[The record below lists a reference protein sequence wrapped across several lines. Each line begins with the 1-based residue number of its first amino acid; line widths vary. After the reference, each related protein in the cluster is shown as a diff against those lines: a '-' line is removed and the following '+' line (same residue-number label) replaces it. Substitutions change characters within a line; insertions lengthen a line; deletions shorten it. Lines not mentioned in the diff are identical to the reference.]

1 MKTFGISVWP
11 AADLADLMVYEVEIE
26 TPFWTLTQRVHWDDL
41 PTVMSEA
48 VEAVMLNDPPKP

>member
-1 MKTFGISVWP
+1 
-11 AADLADLMVYEVEIE
+11 MVYEVEIE

-41 PTVMSEA
+41 PTVMNEA

>member
-1 MKTFGISVWP
+1 MKTFGINVWP